1 MAENFLVKR
10 AGATTGVLALE
21 RGSTIKV
28 RVPDARPVVCIRF
41 SISEGVSSAEI
52 EEFATLLVDTEV
64 RVNSKHMR
72 RGWGLIRVP
81 RRRLDTIMAGEAVKH
96 FLSEDERIEL
106 EINTKKPEGGDYV
119 LGEGDAVD
127 LAPHVSKRLSSSQ
140 LALDSPPPRQG
151 QGPQRAPPSQAGTAK
166 RKIESSQ
173 SWQARKW
180 GRSDSSAAGRR
191 PKGEQAK
198 EIRGVARVQI
208 TRRSTTTGVEGPAT
222 PLFP

>member
-1 MAENFLVKR
+1 
-10 AGATTGVLALE
+10 
-21 RGSTIKV
+21 
-28 RVPDARPVVCIRF
+28 
-41 SISEGVSSAEI
+41 
-52 EEFATLLVDTEV
+52 
-64 RVNSKHMR
+64 MR

-81 RRRLDTIMAGEAVKH
+81 RRRLDTIMAGEALKH

-106 EINTKKPEGGDYV
+106 KINTKKPEGGDYV

-173 SWQARKW
+173 SWQAQKW
-180 GRSDSSAAGRR
+180 GRSESSSSAGGRTA
-191 PKGEQAK
+191 PKGGEG
-198 EIRGVARVQI
+198 EILTPGRPAGHGVLLRCSSESASQDRRGGDDAV
-208 TRRSTTTGVEGPAT
+208 
-222 PLFP
+222 